1 MPAIFGVILKVL
13 AGVGVGELADK
24 IFPGQV
30 AKPFSGE
37 ADRTPKLLKWAAVVA
52 LGAVA
57 FTYVSKKLK
66 LKF

>member
-24 IFPGQV
+24 LFPGKV
-30 AKPFSGE
+30 EKPFAAD
-37 ADRTPKLLKWAAVVA
+37 ADRMPKLLKWAAIVA
-52 LGAVA
+52 VGAVA
-57 FTYVSKKLK
+57 FTYLSKKLK